1 MTRVTRKVQSSPGVF
16 RAAGAAPEAEA
27 VAVPGVE
34 PGQVRGRAAVAAEA
48 EGVAVAGPPRT
59 PAAVPSVTSAVAF
72 VLDIVGGQ
80 RQRVAQNV
88 PRVENSEM
96 LSWRLVKY
104 LSSHK
109 SLVISSVPICSQI
122 FT

>member
-1 MTRVTRKVQSSPGVF
+1 M
-16 RAAGAAPEAEA
+16 
-27 VAVPGVE
+27 PGVE

-48 EGVAVAGPPRT
+48 EGVAVAGPARI
-59 PAAVPSVTSAVAF
+59 PAAAAAAVGSASVTSGVAF

-88 PRVENSEM
+88 PRVENSAM

>member
-1 MTRVTRKVQSSPGVF
+1 M
-16 RAAGAAPEAEA
+16 
-27 VAVPGVE
+27 PGVE

-48 EGVAVAGPPRT
+48 EGVTVAGPPRT
-59 PAAVPSVTSAVAF
+59 PAAAVGSASVTSAVAF

-88 PRVENSEM
+88 PRVENSAM

>member
-1 MTRVTRKVQSSPGVF
+1 M
-16 RAAGAAPEAEA
+16 
-27 VAVPGVE
+27 PGVE

-48 EGVAVAGPPRT
+48 EGVTVAAPPRT
-59 PAAVPSVTSAVAF
+59 PAAATGVGSASVTSAVAF

-88 PRVENSEM
+88 PRVENSAM

>member
-1 MTRVTRKVQSSPGVF
+1 M
-16 RAAGAAPEAEA
+16 
-27 VAVPGVE
+27 PGVE

-59 PAAVPSVTSAVAF
+59 PAAAAAVAVGSASVTSAVAF

-88 PRVENSEM
+88 PRVENSAM

>member
-1 MTRVTRKVQSSPGVF
+1 M
-16 RAAGAAPEAEA
+16 
-27 VAVPGVE
+27 PGVE

-48 EGVAVAGPPRT
+48 EKVAVAGPPRT
-59 PAAVPSVTSAVAF
+59 PAAAAAAVGSASVTSAVAF

-88 PRVENSEM
+88 PRVENSAM
-96 LSWRLVKY
+96 LSWFLVKY

>member
-1 MTRVTRKVQSSPGVF
+1 M
-16 RAAGAAPEAEA
+16 
-27 VAVPGVE
+27 PGVE
-34 PGQVRGRAAVAAEA
+34 AGQVRGRAAVAAEA

-59 PAAVPSVTSAVAF
+59 PAAAAAVGTASVTSGVAF

-80 RQRVAQNV
+80 SQRVAQNV

>member
-1 MTRVTRKVQSSPGVF
+1 M
-16 RAAGAAPEAEA
+16 
-27 VAVPGVE
+27 PGVE
-34 PGQVRGRAAVAAEA
+34 AGQVRGRAAVAAEA

-59 PAAVPSVTSAVAF
+59 PAAAAAVCSASVTSGVAF

-80 RQRVAQNV
+80 SQRVAQNV

>member
-1 MTRVTRKVQSSPGVF
+1 M
-16 RAAGAAPEAEA
+16 
-27 VAVPGVE
+27 PGVE

-59 PAAVPSVTSAVAF
+59 PAAAVTSVTSAVAF

>member
-1 MTRVTRKVQSSPGVF
+1 M
-16 RAAGAAPEAEA
+16 
-27 VAVPGVE
+27 PGVE

-59 PAAVPSVTSAVAF
+59 PAAAAVGSASVTSAVAF

-88 PRVENSEM
+88 PRVENSAM

>member
-1 MTRVTRKVQSSPGVF
+1 M
-16 RAAGAAPEAEA
+16 
-27 VAVPGVE
+27 PGVE

-59 PAAVPSVTSAVAF
+59 PAPAAAVGSASVTSAVAF

-88 PRVENSEM
+88 PRV
-96 LSWRLVKY
+96 
-104 LSSHK
+104 
-109 SLVISSVPICSQI
+109 
-122 FT
+122 

>member
-1 MTRVTRKVQSSPGVF
+1 M
-16 RAAGAAPEAEA
+16 
-27 VAVPGVE
+27 PGVE
-34 PGQVRGRAAVAAEA
+34 AGQVRGRAAVAAEA

-59 PAAVPSVTSAVAF
+59 PAAAAVTSVTSAVAF

-80 RQRVAQNV
+80 SQRVAQNV